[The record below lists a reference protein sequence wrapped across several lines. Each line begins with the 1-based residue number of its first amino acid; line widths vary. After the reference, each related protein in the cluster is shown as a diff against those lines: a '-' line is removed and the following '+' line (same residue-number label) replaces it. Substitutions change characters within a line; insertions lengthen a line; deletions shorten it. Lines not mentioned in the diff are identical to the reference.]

1 MPKFFVTQEQVKN
14 DTIEIVGKDVNHI
27 KNVLRQKIGDKITIC
42 NNDTLQDYECEIS
55 KIEENKIY
63 CDIKETLN
71 TSSESNVKVTIFQG
85 LPKADKMELVIQK
98 SVELG
103 VFDITPVEMKRCVV
117 KLKENDKKKKI
128 ERWHKIAEVAAKQSG
143 RNQIPKINDIIQ
155 IKNICQEMEKYDIV
169 LVAYEKEENNTLK
182 QVLKQL
188 KEREYSN
195 LKIGVV
201 IGPEGGIEEQEIEML
216 KENGAEIITLGKRIL
231 RTETVSL
238 NVLSILMYELE
249 E

>member
-14 DTIEIVGKDVNHI
+14 DTIEVVGNDVNHI

-128 ERWHKIAEVAAKQSG
+128 ERWQKIAEVAAKQSG

-155 IKNICQEMEKYDIV
+155 IKNICLEMEKYDIV

-231 RTETVSL
+231 RTETVAL

>member
-1 MPKFFVTQEQVKN
+1 MPRFFVKTEQIQDETITILGEDVK
-14 DTIEIVGKDVNHI
+14 HI

-55 KIEENKIY
+55 KIEENKIC

-128 ERWHKIAEVAAKQSG
+128 ERWQKIAEVAAKQSG

-155 IKNICQEMEKYDIV
+155 IKNICLEMEKYDIV

-188 KEREYSN
+188 KVIYPEITNMNSTMYNTYSYIYIMN
-195 LKIGVV
+195 SVNIGDCINSSVYSA
-201 IGPEGGIEEQEIEML
+201 ISSSSL
-216 KENGAEIITLGKRIL
+216 LIL
-231 RTETVSL
+231 PPQFL
-238 NVLSILMYELE
+238 
-249 E
+249 